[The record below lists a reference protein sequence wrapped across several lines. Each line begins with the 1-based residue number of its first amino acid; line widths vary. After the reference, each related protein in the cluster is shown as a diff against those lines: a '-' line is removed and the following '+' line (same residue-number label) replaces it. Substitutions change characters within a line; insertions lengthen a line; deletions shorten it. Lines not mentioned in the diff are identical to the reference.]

1 MPAPKGWVELASAAD
16 LEAAGQ
22 LVVSHER
29 HEILL
34 LWNDGTPAAL
44 SNVCIHRGRK
54 LNEGVMLGSR
64 LVCAGHQWA
73 YDITTGFCAA
83 RERYQPR
90 YGIDLRD
97 GMIHVEFPPTR
108 GALPAS

>member
-1 MPAPKGWVELASAAD
+1 MPAPKGWVELTSADELAR
-16 LEAAGQ
+16 AGQ

-44 SNVCIHRGRK
+44 SNVCIHKGRK
-54 LNEGVMLGSR
+54 LNEGVMLGTR

-73 YDITTGFCAA
+73 YDITTGYCTA
-83 RERYQPR
+83 RERYQPS
-90 YGIDLRD
+90 YGVEVRD
-97 GMIHVEFPPTR
+97 EGVWVEFPSRRR
-108 GALPAS
+108 GPA